1 MRSHRWLLPAAA
13 ALLACCVAARMRI
26 LSLLL
31 SWASGVQLT
40 VSQLT
45 LDVDRAASI
54 TIVAHEMLAFSPGAR
69 ADGLA
74 HDHHLLANV
83 SRATISL
90 RRPETCAAASRL
102 ACLLDFR
109 GDVSVEGVHLHFIS
123 YDALLADTNVK
134 RLLLA
139 LGADESAATGALPTA
154 ADDVDVS
161 PAFVTMEA
169 VSLRSVAIHSSLRQG
184 LLQVALPPVTL
195 LDETVELRK
204 LGAGLS
210 VGLLNWLAA
219 IVYRTLA
226 RLGLGVGL
234 G

>member
-1 MRSHRWLLPAAA
+1 MVRGAKRKDYETHENHETVQFSATSAPRTRMRSHRWLLPAAA

-26 LSLLL
+26 LSLLI

-54 TIVAHEMLAFSPGAR
+54 TIVAHEMLAFSPGTR

-74 HDHHLLANV
+74 HGHHLLANV

-161 PAFVTMEA
+161 QLVPPAFVTMEA
-169 VSLRSVAIHSSLRQG
+169 VTLRSVAIHSSLRQG
-184 LLQVALPPVTL
+184 LLQARA
-195 LDETVELRK
+195 ELC
-204 LGAGLS
+204 
-210 VGLLNWLAA
+210 
-219 IVYRTLA
+219 
-226 RLGLGVGL
+226 
-234 G
+234 